1 MSIVILVGG
10 DAQFGNPE
18 HRYLTQAF
26 IDRFGDQV
34 TRVIT
39 CEPIKRSF
47 GQRLVRLLKRG
58 NFKERFARYRYPG
71 GYGPTLSD
79 VQKLLRPD
87 EQSRTMP
94 GGDRCSHVDSH
105 NGQECA
111 AILKKESPDII
122 VVYGTRIIRSHIS
135 SHARLICMNMHTG
148 LSPFY
153 RGDSTL
159 FWPVFF
165 NDRDNLGVT
174 VHQLVDEVD
183 GGAIAATA
191 NIAYSPGDTE
201 ADLFA
206 KGVKAGTEIYLQAVA
221 DALAGKLELIPQNL
235 SAGKEFRWMDRTVAA
250 EVKVKQQLDA
260 WAAAQ

>member
-1 MSIVILVGG
+1 
-10 DAQFGNPE
+10 
-18 HRYLTQAF
+18 
-26 IDRFGDQV
+26 
-34 TRVIT
+34 
-39 CEPIKRSF
+39 
-47 GQRLVRLLKRG
+47 
-58 NFKERFARYRYPG
+58 
-71 GYGPTLSD
+71 
-79 VQKLLRPD
+79 
-87 EQSRTMP
+87 
-94 GGDRCSHVDSH
+94 
-105 NGQECA
+105 
-111 AILKKESPDII
+111 
-122 VVYGTRIIRSHIS
+122 
-135 SHARLICMNMHTG
+135 
-148 LSPFY
+148 
-153 RGDSTL
+153 
-159 FWPVFF
+159 VFF

>member
-1 MSIVILVGG
+1 VSIVILVGG

-71 GYGPTLSD
+71 GYGPALSD

-94 GGDRCSHVDSH
+94 GGDRCSHVESH

-122 VVYGTRIIRSHIS
+122 VVYGTRIIRSHVS
-135 SHARLICMNMHTG
+135 NHARLICMNMHTG
-148 LSPFY
+148 LSPLY

-250 EVKVKQQLDA
+250 EFKVKQQLDA